1 MEIVTIGHEDW
12 DELRKL
18 ELALFREYLEVSKA
32 MKWEEVSPELI
43 DNLGASSEEAFSFY
57 IDGGMSFVARDEG
70 KIVGFAFAQI
80 MEHVESVSRVVWVEN
95 LGVHPLYR
103 RQGIAYRLLEKV
115 IKVAREKGATAALS
129 SIRSDNLES
138 IMLHKKMGFLV
149 DNRMMALIDLESAD
163 L

>member
-12 DELRKL
+12 EELRQL
-18 ELALFREYLEVSKA
+18 ELALFRENLEVSKA

-43 DNLGASSEEAFSFY
+43 DHLGASSEEAFSFY
-57 IDGGMSFVARDEG
+57 MDSGMSFVARDEG
-70 KIVGFAFAQI
+70 KIVGFVFAQI
-80 MEHVESVSRVVWVEN
+80 MEHVESVSRVAWVEN

-103 RQGIAYRLLEKV
+103 RQGIAYRLLERV
-115 IKVAREKGATAALS
+115 IKVAREKGATAAFS
-129 SIRSDNLES
+129 SIRSDNPES